1 MPCLRWR
8 GWFRDRVYATVSGM
22 RAGWPVEDAM
32 ANRTEVTNELIFETL
47 KSIQATLSKLADDM
61 HEVKE
66 RLGILE
72 MQYASLSNRMDRMD
86 LRIERIERR
95 LGLIEA

>member
-1 MPCLRWR
+1 MAA
-8 GWFRDRVYATVSGM
+8 DK
-22 RAGWPVEDAM
+22 RA
-32 ANRTEVTNELIFETL
+32 EVTNELLFETL
-47 KSIQATLSKLADDM
+47 KAIQGTLLRLVDDM

-72 MQYASLSNRMDRMD
+72 TQVAGLAGQYASLSNRLDRMD

-95 LGLIEA
+95 LDLHDA

>member
-1 MPCLRWR
+1 MPADKR
-8 GWFRDRVYATVSGM
+8 
-22 RAGWPVEDAM
+22 E
-32 ANRTEVTNELIFETL
+32 NVTLELLFETL
-47 KSIQATLSKLADDM
+47 KSIQSTLARHGEDLR
-61 HEVKE
+61 EIKE

-95 LGLIEA
+95 LDLVGG

>member
-1 MPCLRWR
+1 MPA
-8 GWFRDRVYATVSGM
+8 DK
-22 RAGWPVEDAM
+22 RA
-32 ANRTEVTNELIFETL
+32 EVTNELLLESLKAIQGTL
-47 KSIQATLSKLADDM
+47 TRLVDDI

-95 LGLIEA
+95 LGLVEV

>member
-1 MPCLRWR
+1 MSS
-8 GWFRDRVYATVSGM
+8 DK
-22 RAGWPVEDAM
+22 RA
-32 ANRTEVTNELIFETL
+32 EVTNELLLETL
-47 KSIQATLSKLADDM
+47 KAIQGTLTRLVDDI

-86 LRIERIERR
+86 LRIEWIERR
-95 LGLIEA
+95 LDLQEA